1 MTYEITLN
9 SYDFS
14 DKFLRLYAVACAR
27 AAIALIKNPD
37 PRSIKAIDIA
47 EAYAYGKATEA
58 ELATAHENAYAACA
72 AYYAADTAACAAY
85 AAATA
90 ATATAAYYATA
101 TAAYYAA
108 SAATKGVDV
117 DKILE
122 NMIKDHYTELEL
134 LVLYKGTAA

>member
-1 MTYEITLN
+1 MTYKITLN

-27 AAIALIKNPD
+27 AALALIKNPD

-58 ELATAHENAYAACA
+58 ELATAHENAYAA
-72 AYYAADTAACAAY
+72 
-85 AAATA
+85 AT
-90 ATATAAYYATA
+90 

-108 SAATKGVDV
+108 AYYAASSAATASVITAAYYAPATAAKLNIDV

>member
-1 MTYEITLN
+1 MTYKITLN

-27 AAIALIKNPD
+27 AALALIKNPD

-58 ELATAHENAYAACA
+58 ELATAHKNAYA
-72 AYYAADTAACAAY
+72 AAY
-85 AAATA
+85 AAATTADTA
-90 ATATAAYYATA
+90 AYAAACAATAAYAHYAATA
-101 TAAYYAA
+101 YYVATAYYAA
-108 SAATKGVDV
+108 KLNIDV

-134 LVLYKGTAA
+134 LVLYKGTSA